1 MHILLIEDDKN
12 YGLILKHELEAE
24 AHRVDL
30 ASDGVEGVLQ
40 FIQDDYE
47 MVLLDIRMPRLTGT
61 DALRIIRSL
70 DPDVPAIAFSAN
82 AGEREIQET
91 LAAGANKCLQKPFA
105 LSRLKTEMKL
115 EA

>member
-12 YGLILKHELEAE
+12 FGLILKNELEAE
-24 AHRVDL
+24 AHQVDL
-30 ASDGVEGVLQ
+30 ACDGVEGVLH
-40 FIQDDYE
+40 FIHDHYE

-70 DPDVPAIAFSAN
+70 DPDVQVIAFSGN

-91 LAAGANKCLQKPFA
+91 LDAGAKQCLQKPFA
-105 LSRLKTEMKL
+105 LSRLKMELKL
-115 EA
+115 NV